1 MRVRATELTMRGGFI
16 LGVVYLLSVLLTA
29 RAAKSYAKAICE
41 RRPIH
46 TTAQQTK
53 GNNGFRIYVEGVP
66 TEGKYRP
73 GASYTG
79 ESRSSGACCV
89 SYSTLSYVALYSEYF
104 IIIIL
109 LVIQGYHASR
119 NVQDIQ
125 II

>member
-1 MRVRATELTMRGGFI
+1 MRGGFI

-79 ESRSSGACCV
+79 ESRSSGACGLLCLIQR
-89 SYSTLSYVALYSEYF
+89 YRMLHYILN
-104 IIIIL
+104 IL
-109 LVIQGYHASR
+109 LLLFYLLFKVITLR
-119 NVQDIQ
+119 VMCRIFK
-125 II
+125 